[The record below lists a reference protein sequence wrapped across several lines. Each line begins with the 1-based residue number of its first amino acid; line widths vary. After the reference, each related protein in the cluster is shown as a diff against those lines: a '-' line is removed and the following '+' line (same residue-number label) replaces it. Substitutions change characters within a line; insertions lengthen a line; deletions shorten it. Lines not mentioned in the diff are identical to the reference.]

1 MEAAVFVS
9 RLPRA
14 YQGEKNSP
22 KVRDGDTEPGHHASN
37 RSHVLEPVED
47 LSGVLVNG
55 HVRQKREG
63 SAEDERHVGQAPP
76 RRPLEDLGRIA
87 GDGETVYTVLMTVPS
102 SETEVLTECARARV
116 KVTRRSRPRRGEQA
130 GVDDLLCASDRVLHR
145 VTIILT

>member
-1 MEAAVFVS
+1 MEAAVIVS
-9 RLPRA
+9 RLSHTIQRNM
-14 YQGEKNSP
+14 GSP
-22 KVRDGDTEPGHHASN
+22 KIRDGDTEPGHHASN

-87 GDGETVYTVLMTVPS
+87 GDGETVYT
-102 SETEVLTECARARV
+102 A
-116 KVTRRSRPRRGEQA
+116 
-130 GVDDLLCASDRVLHR
+130 
-145 VTIILT
+145 